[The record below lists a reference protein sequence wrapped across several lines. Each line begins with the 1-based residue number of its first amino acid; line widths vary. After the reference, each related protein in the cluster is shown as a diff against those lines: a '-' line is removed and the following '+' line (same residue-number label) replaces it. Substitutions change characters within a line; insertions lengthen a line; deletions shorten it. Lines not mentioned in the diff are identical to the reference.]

1 VNPLNLGPLNLPLNL
16 ITSLVISIVIGF
28 AFAFLRGAGLGRLIF
43 SVMASIAGFYLGQFV
58 AGLFDWNFV
67 MWNGVHLIEGVLGSL
82 LAVWIV
88 NS

>member
-1 VNPLNLGPLNLPLNL
+1 MNPLNLGSPNLPLNL

-28 AFAFLRGAGLGRLIF
+28 AFAFFRGAGLGRLIF
-43 SVMASIAGFYLGQFV
+43 SVIASIAGFYLGQFI
-58 AGLFDWNFV
+58 AGLFQWSFV

-82 LAVWIV
+82 VALWIV